1 MENKAALRAKGE
13 NRMLQKSQEEPKKK
27 EQRIS
32 DIHTHVLPELDDG
45 SKSISASVRM
55 LRKSYQQ
62 GVRNVIA
69 TPHYTVYHWR
79 TKPEQ
84 IQRLMEQMAKAVQK
98 AMPELRLYSGQ
109 EIQYFEG
116 MADMLQRGELLTLAG
131 SHYVLVEFLPQT
143 QWSQIQNAVREL
155 LLAGYF
161 PVLAHIE
168 RYQCLRKSF
177 RGRALIFR

>member
-32 DIHTHVLPELDDG
+32 DIHTHVLPGLDDG

-98 AMPELRLYSGQ
+98 VMP
-109 EIQYFEG
+109 
-116 MADMLQRGELLTLAG
+116 
-131 SHYVLVEFLPQT
+131 
-143 QWSQIQNAVREL
+143 
-155 LLAGYF
+155 
-161 PVLAHIE
+161 
-168 RYQCLRKSF
+168 
-177 RGRALIFR
+177 

>member
-69 TPHYTVYHWR
+69 TPHYIV
-79 TKPEQ
+79 
-84 IQRLMEQMAKAVQK
+84 
-98 AMPELRLYSGQ
+98 
-109 EIQYFEG
+109 
-116 MADMLQRGELLTLAG
+116 
-131 SHYVLVEFLPQT
+131 
-143 QWSQIQNAVREL
+143 
-155 LLAGYF
+155 
-161 PVLAHIE
+161 
-168 RYQCLRKSF
+168 
-177 RGRALIFR
+177 